1 MLLILKKQ
9 KLKIIKQISNDYTVK
24 VENKLYIC
32 KPRGKFR
39 NLHITPLVGDNVVID
54 KENNYILE
62 VCDRKNELD
71 RPSVA
76 NIDQVVIVT
85 SVKIPDFSSNLLD
98 KLLTIIEF
106 NNIKPIICFTKLD
119 LLNDSELKTIKVI
132 MNYYKNIGYEVYSNT
147 DQDLKNIFKD
157 KITVFAGQSGAGK
170 SSLLNRL
177 DESLNL
183 EIGEVS
189 IALGR
194 GKHTTRHTELIQV
207 LGGLIADTPGFSSL
221 DFKGMKKSD
230 IRDNFIE
237 FNEYKEYCEYKDC
250 MHINELKCGIKEKV
264 ENNTIMKSRYENY
277 LKFVEKGEL

>member
-1 MLLILKKQ
+1 MVG
-9 KLKIIKQISNDYTVK
+9 KIIKQISNDYTVK
-24 VENKLYIC
+24 VDNKLYIC

-39 NLHITPLVGDNVVID
+39 NLSITPLVGDNVVID
-54 KENNYILE
+54 EENNYILE
-62 VCDRKNELD
+62 VLDRKNELD
-71 RPSVA
+71 RPSVS

-106 NNIKPIICFTKLD
+106 NNIKPVICFTKLD
-119 LLNDSELKTIKVI
+119 LLNKEELKNVKEI
-132 MNYYKNIGYEVYSNT
+132 MEYYKKIGYEVYSNT
-147 DQDLKNIFKD
+147 DINLKNIFKD

-177 DESLNL
+177 DSNLNL

-194 GKHTTRHTELIQV
+194 GRHTTRHTELIEV
-207 LGGLIADTPGFSSL
+207 LGGLIADTPGFSSI
-221 DFKGMKKSD
+221 DFRGMKKSD

-237 FNEYKEYCEYKDC
+237 FNEYRESCEYKDC
-250 MHINELKCGIKEKV
+250 MHINEKKCAIKEML